1 MIDRRNFSKTFMATL
16 GSLAV
21 TNPLFSNDLLDDFK
35 KSNPKKLGIAL
46 VGLGNYSKNQLAP
59 ALEKTEF
66 CELKAVVTG
75 TPSKAKTWQAKYN
88 LSGKNIY
95 NYENFDSIASNPDID
110 IVYIVLPNSM
120 HKEYTIR
127 AAKAGKHIICEKPMA
142 MNSIEAE
149 EMISE
154 VAKAGKK
161 LFIGYRL
168 HYEPHNIEAMRI
180 GQNQVFGKVKI
191 LNCSFG
197 FRIGDPTQWRLK
209 YSLAGGGALMDVGIY
224 AIQAARYSTGEMPFA
239 ITAQEYKTDKVK
251 FSEVDETI
259 FWQMEF
265 PSGAVASCI
274 TTYASYIERLYLS
287 SERGFVDLSPAYSY
301 GSIGGRVRRKPLD
314 FTQVNQQQL
323 HMDGISYSLQT
334 GTKAKNIYGDEGLK
348 DMNIIDA
355 IYKAVKTGEKVI
367 I

>member
-1 MIDRRNFSKTFMATL
+1 
-16 GSLAV
+16 
-21 TNPLFSNDLLDDFK
+21 
-35 KSNPKKLGIAL
+35 
-46 VGLGNYSKNQLAP
+46 
-59 ALEKTEF
+59 
-66 CELKAVVTG
+66 
-75 TPSKAKTWQAKYN
+75 
-88 LSGKNIY
+88 
-95 NYENFDSIASNPDID
+95 
-110 IVYIVLPNSM
+110 
-120 HKEYTIR
+120 
-127 AAKAGKHIICEKPMA
+127 
-142 MNSIEAE
+142 
-149 EMISE
+149 
-154 VAKAGKK
+154 
-161 LFIGYRL
+161 
-168 HYEPHNIEAMRI
+168 
-180 GQNQVFGKVKI
+180 
-191 LNCSFG
+191 
-197 FRIGDPTQWRLK
+197 
-209 YSLAGGGALMDVGIY
+209 MDVGIY
-224 AIQAARYSTGEMPFA
+224 AIQAARYSTGEMPFS

-314 FTQVNQQQL
+314 FPQVNQQQL

-355 IYKAVKTGEKVI
+355 IYKAVATGEKVI